1 MQLFLQPVRD
11 IFQTNAYFYI
21 NEKNNHG
28 CLIDP
33 GAQASLLIQ
42 IANDHHWKIDEIL
55 LTHGHFDHS
64 GAVDDLT
71 QALDI
76 PFYIHTRGPEYLQND
91 ELNLAKGHN
100 RHLNI
105 TQPPRLLKDGGEL
118 NLVKSGI
125 TFDIIYTPGHSF
137 DSITYFD
144 AKNNLAFV
152 GDVLYNDGP
161 GIWQFPGGNK
171 QQLRNTINQKIEKL
185 PADTHF
191 LVGHTGPMNMK
202 QVQQSMLNF

>member
-1 MQLFLQPVRD
+1 MQLFMQPVRD
-11 IFQTNAYFYI
+11 VFQTNAYFYI
-21 NEKNNHG
+21 NEENNLG

-42 IANDHHWKIDEIL
+42 IAQNHHWTIDDIL

-71 QALDI
+71 KKLNI

-91 ELNLAKGHN
+91 ELNLASGHN
-100 RHLNI
+100 RHI
-105 TQPPRLLKDGGEL
+105 SIAQAPRLLQDGDKLHLE
-118 NLVKSGI
+118 KSGI
-125 TFDIIYTPGHSF
+125 SFDIIYTPGHSF

-144 AKNNLAFV
+144 AKNQVAFV

-171 QQLRNTINQKIEKL
+171 KQLRESIDNQIEQL
-185 PADTHF
+185 PHETQLF
-191 LVGHTGPMNMK
+191 VGHTKPMNMD
-202 QVQQSMLNF
+202 QVHQSMLYF